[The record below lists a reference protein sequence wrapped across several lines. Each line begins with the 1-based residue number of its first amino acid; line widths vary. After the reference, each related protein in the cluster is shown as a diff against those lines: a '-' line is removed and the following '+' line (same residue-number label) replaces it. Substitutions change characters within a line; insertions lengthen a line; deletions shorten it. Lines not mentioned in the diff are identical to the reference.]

1 MEEREAETE
10 EGLEVA
16 WDVVKVVMG
25 VGAEKDLG
33 KEEREA
39 GVTKE
44 MEQRVVAAATAMVVM
59 AQAGMVLVVAA
70 AMARGHE
77 VEAEAEVEAVGR
89 MDLVAAVAKARGYM
103 EKAAEAMWGRAQ
115 MAGEM
120 VGRQMV
126 DSRGAPKVALGW
138 AVAAMENG
146 MAEEWMAEDRMAKAG
161 MSVGLKVDRMA
172 EW

>member
-1 MEEREAETE
+1 MGDDDLSTRQIPCGKRRRDRFRAPVNRAATVPRASVAKRRLLVDGETSLEEREAETE

-89 MDLVAAVAKARGYM
+89 MDLVAA
-103 EKAAEAMWGRAQ
+103 
-115 MAGEM
+115 
-120 VGRQMV
+120 
-126 DSRGAPKVALGW
+126 
-138 AVAAMENG
+138 
-146 MAEEWMAEDRMAKAG
+146 
-161 MSVGLKVDRMA
+161 
-172 EW
+172 